1 MNYRKRSPRIDC
13 PNCFKDCHKK
23 ETLQELE
30 EKYNILKS
38 DIQKIKDMDLSEE
51 ASQLCIYELNKKMLE
66 VKSKMHDLVNKM

>member
-1 MNYRKRSPRIDC
+1 MNYKKISTRIDC
-13 PNCFKDCHKK
+13 PSCFKDCHKK

-66 VKSKMHDLVNKM
+66 VKNKMHDLVNKM